1 VSDYLPNYPCPPGE
15 GPLSLSWQPV
25 ESAPKDGRQLLLWFP
40 SVGSLGTMVAAFWH
54 LDAGKARPK
63 PHWRQ
68 TGSQTRLYPE
78 KWNPYGAARLDR
90 PTHWMPLPAGPARAV
105 KEHA

>member
-1 VSDYLPNYPCPPGE
+1 MNDYLPNYPCPLGE
-15 GPLSLSWQPV
+15 GLLSWQPT
-25 ESAPKDGRQLLLWFP
+25 ESAPKDGRQLLLWILI
-40 SVGSLGTMVAAFWH
+40 VGSLGTMVAAFRH

-78 KWNPYGAARLDR
+78 KRGPHGAARLDR
-90 PTHWMPLPAGPARAV
+90 STHWMPLPPGPARHAV
-105 KEHA
+105 KVS